1 MLATASAAYTGMNV
15 LMIVGAIFALIL
27 TILWILVPFALFG
40 IKPLLRELVTEQR
53 RANELAARIAAAPAP
68 APVVVAPADPRVD
81 SRVDPRVDPYRR

>member
-40 IKPLLRELVTEQR
+40 SSRCC
-53 RANELAARIAAAPAP
+53 AN
-68 APVVVAPADPRVD
+68 
-81 SRVDPRVDPYRR
+81 